1 MLVYQTNIAGV
12 LLSSYVI
19 TLFFSNEIWMAAGH
33 ASENTLLNFGERFI
47 TFLYYFDV
55 KRFGIRLLISSYFLF
70 SN

>member
-1 MLVYQTNIAGV
+1 
-12 LLSSYVI
+12 
-19 TLFFSNEIWMAAGH
+19 MAAGH

-55 KRFGIRLLISSYFLF
+55 KRFGIRHLISSYFLF